1 MKRIHNLP
9 FGAQHY
15 PDGRTRFRLWA
26 PSARSVEL
34 QLEGPNA
41 TPRRTKLDMADG
53 WYEATVDGLDVGDHY
68 RYWIDDELAV
78 PDPASRFN
86 PRGVQGASAIVD
98 PCTFEWHDD
107 GWNGRA
113 WKEAVIYELHVGTFT
128 REGTYAALM
137 QRLPELAKL
146 GITALEL
153 LPLGCFMGQR
163 GWGYDGV
170 LPYAPHPAYG
180 TPDQLKELV
189 QAAHRRG
196 LMVLLDVVY
205 NHFGPEGN
213 YLWTYARPF
222 FTDRY
227 HTPWGQAINF
237 DGEHSRPVRE
247 FFIHNALY
255 WIEEYHF
262 DGLRLDAVHAMYD
275 NSTTHFVDELAQRV
289 HEGPGR
295 ERPVHIV
302 LENHFNQARRL
313 TRSATGAA
321 TLSTA
326 QWNDDFHHA
335 LHVLLT
341 NERDGYYVDFA
352 AEPARQLGR
361 ALAEG
366 FIFQGEPSTHGKGH
380 KRGEAS
386 AHLPSTAFISFLQN
400 HDQIGNRAFGERLH
414 TLCAAPA
421 LRAGLA
427 TLLLAPHVP
436 MVFMGEEYAAPQ
448 PFLYFCDYEGELA
461 QAITNGR
468 RAEFAGF
475 AAFEDEQARKRIPD
489 PNQIDTFQRSQLQ
502 WADRARSPHADVQAL
517 VAELLEIRGRVI
529 VPLLDELMP
538 RKARYDTPAPRCVRV
553 YWPLRN
559 GPALAVE
566 ANFSNESATIE
577 PAVPL
582 QVVSELIYSST
593 GSTGQLRSPLAPW
606 EVRWLRTT
614 DSAGA

>member
-9 FGAQHY
+9 FGAQRH

-41 TPRRTKLDMADG
+41 TRRRTQLDADAG
-53 WYEATVDGLDVGDHY
+53 WYETIVDGLDVGEHY
-68 RYWIDDELAV
+68 RYWINEELAV

-86 PRGVQGASAIVD
+86 PQGVHGASVIVD

-107 GWNGRA
+107 AWNGRP
-113 WKEAVIYELHVGTFT
+113 WKDAVLYELHVGTFT
-128 REGTYAALM
+128 REGTYAALTA
-137 QRLPELAKL
+137 RLPELAKL

-153 LPLGCFMGQR
+153 LPLAAFPGQR

-180 TPDQLKELV
+180 SPDDLKQLV
-189 QAAHRRG
+189 QTAHQCG

-213 YLWTYARPF
+213 YLARYARPF

-227 HTPWGQAINF
+227 HTPWGKAINF
-237 DGEHSRPVRE
+237 DGEDALQVRE

-255 WIEEYHF
+255 WVEEYHF

-275 NSTTHFVDELAQRV
+275 NGPTHFVDELAQRL

-302 LENHFNQARRL
+302 LENHSNQARRL
-313 TRSATGAA
+313 TRNERGAT

-326 QWNDDFHHA
+326 QWNDDIHHA

-341 NERDGYYVDFA
+341 DERDGYYVDFA
-352 AEPARQLGR
+352 TNPEQQLGR

-366 FIFQGEPSTHGKGH
+366 FIFQGEASQYANGH
-380 KRGEAS
+380 KRGEPS
-386 AHLPSTAFISFLQN
+386 AHLPPTAFISFLQN
-400 HDQIGNRAFGERLH
+400 HDQIGNRAFGERLS
-414 TLCAAPA
+414 TLCAPEA

-427 TLLLAPHVP
+427 ILLLSPQVP
-436 MVFMGEEYAAPQ
+436 MLFMGEEYAAPQ
-448 PFLYFCDYEGELA
+448 PFLYFCDYTGELA
-461 QAITNGR
+461 QAITEGR

-475 AAFEDEQARKRIPD
+475 AAFEDEAARKRIPD
-489 PNQIDTFQRSQLQ
+489 PNEVSTFERSELD
-502 WADRARSPHADVQAL
+502 WRDRSRASHSQVQAF
-517 VAELLEIRGRVI
+517 VAELLEIRARVI
-529 VPLLDELMP
+529 VPLLDELLLG
-538 RKARYDTPAPRCVRV
+538 KARYHVLAKNCIAVHWPVR
-553 YWPLRN
+553 N
-559 GPALAVE
+559 APALALE
-566 ANFSNESATIE
+566 ANLSAA
-577 PAVPL
+577 PATVQPPPPME
-582 QVVSELIYSST
+582 VTNELIYSST
-593 GSTGQLRSPLAPW
+593 GSTGQLRTRLAPW

-614 DSAGA
+614 DSAGS